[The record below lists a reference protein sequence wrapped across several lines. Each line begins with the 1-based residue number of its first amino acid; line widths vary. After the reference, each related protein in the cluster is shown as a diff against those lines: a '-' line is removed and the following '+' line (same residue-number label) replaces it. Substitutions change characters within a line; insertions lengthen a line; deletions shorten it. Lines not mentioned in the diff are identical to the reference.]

1 MSRTSPTLRLP
12 KNDATLG
19 PPDEQ
24 PQPEACKRKMADPT
38 KHPLSF
44 LEYGQTG
51 LAWQGPTPL
60 CGFLEPK
67 PSWGPLLDNL
77 NQRLTFRKA
86 GGPVGSGFESTSR
99 LGGSHTPSRNGL
111 FTLLK
116 SGVAYRGCSTRMAE
130 GEPRRVIGG
139 FGLTVPRTGLRGAP
153 KLVAGLVPPQCLAQ
167 LAHAGGRGPKTN
179 PPPKKKLGF
188 TFGLPEV
195 DLG

>member
-99 LGGSHTPSRNGL
+99 LGGSHTPSRHGL

-116 SGVAYRGCSTRMAE
+116 SGVAHRGCSTRMAE
-130 GEPRRVIGG
+130 GEPQRVRRGIRANRAHNG
-139 FGLTVPRTGLRGAP
+139 
-153 KLVAGLVPPQCLAQ
+153 PPGCSEAC
-167 LAHAGGRGPKTN
+167 RGPGTSPVLSTTGPCRGEGSEN
-179 PPPKKKLGF
+179 QPKKKKAQ
-188 TFGLPEV
+188 TF
-195 DLG
+195 